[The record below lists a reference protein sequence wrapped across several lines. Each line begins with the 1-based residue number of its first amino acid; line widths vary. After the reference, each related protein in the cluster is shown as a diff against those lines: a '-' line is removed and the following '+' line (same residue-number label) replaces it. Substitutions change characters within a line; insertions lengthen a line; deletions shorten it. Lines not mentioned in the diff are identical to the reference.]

1 VADLERLSLT
11 ELIQLQNA
19 LSETLKRR
27 FERRLCLCFSD
38 VVGST
43 PYFARFGDAA
53 GRGLQQR
60 HLDLLTQAMQK
71 HGGRIVDTAGDGAFT
86 VFQTAEQAADSFIE
100 LENLA
105 SAQNAGY
112 AREHQLAVRIGLHYG
127 PALTDG
133 VAVTGD
139 SVNYAARV
147 ASSGGPGE
155 IRLSKAA
162 FLELSTAK
170 RLSCRGLE
178 PMELKGVAGKQELLL
193 LEWRDRNAFP
203 AKARV
208 VETGEEIP
216 LPPLDTI
223 TFGRLKERN
232 GFVANDIVLALPDAE
247 RSKSISRWHFELR
260 RNPQGFLLR
269 SVTDQAT
276 EVDGEPLPK
285 GGERAVK
292 PGTFV
297 RVAKVLT
304 LEFLGEAAPAALP
317 DSTNYTP

>member
-1 VADLERLSLT
+1 M
-11 ELIQLQNA
+11 IQLQTRLGEA
-19 LSETLKRR
+19 LKRR
-27 FERRLCLCFSD
+27 FEKRLCLCFSD

-60 HLDLLTQAMQK
+60 HLDLLGQALAG

-86 VFQTAEQAADSFIE
+86 VFAGVEQAAESFIA

-155 IRLSKAA
+155 IRL
-162 FLELSTAK
+162 
-170 RLSCRGLE
+170 
-178 PMELKGVAGKQELLL
+178 
-193 LEWRDRNAFP
+193 
-203 AKARV
+203 
-208 VETGEEIP
+208 
-216 LPPLDTI
+216 
-223 TFGRLKERN
+223 
-232 GFVANDIVLALPDAE
+232 
-247 RSKSISRWHFELR
+247 
-260 RNPQGFLLR
+260 
-269 SVTDQAT
+269 
-276 EVDGEPLPK
+276 
-285 GGERAVK
+285 
-292 PGTFV
+292 
-297 RVAKVLT
+297 
-304 LEFLGEAAPAALP
+304 
-317 DSTNYTP
+317 